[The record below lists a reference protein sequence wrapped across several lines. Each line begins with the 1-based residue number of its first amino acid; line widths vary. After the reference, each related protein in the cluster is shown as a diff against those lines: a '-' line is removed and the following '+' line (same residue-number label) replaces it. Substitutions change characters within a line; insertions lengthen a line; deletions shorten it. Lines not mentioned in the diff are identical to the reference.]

1 VLCFPYSLDM
11 NVHYASPIRFGNHLV
26 PAAFLFF
33 VGILKAREMTNKNSK
48 KPKMRNDIG
57 DIFTKQ
63 DLPEK
68 IGKNL
73 RQIYDDVLNE
83 PVPDDFLS
91 LLMQA
96 DEKSK

>member
-1 VLCFPYSLDM
+1 MVPRAYVIFAGTQKAIDM
-11 NVHYASPIRFGNHLV
+11 TTKNVSR
-26 PAAFLFF
+26 
-33 VGILKAREMTNKNSK
+33 M
-48 KPKMRNDIG
+48 PKRG
-57 DIFTKQ
+57 DAGDNFTDE

-91 LLMQA
+91 LLSQA
-96 DEKSK
+96 EKKSK